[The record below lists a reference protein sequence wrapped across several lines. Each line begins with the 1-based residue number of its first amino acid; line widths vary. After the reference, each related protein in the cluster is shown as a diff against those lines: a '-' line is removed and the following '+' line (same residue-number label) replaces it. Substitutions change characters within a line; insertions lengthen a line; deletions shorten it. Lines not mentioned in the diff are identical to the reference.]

1 MREDLCVVVRGFSWF
16 CLSAYTGAGRG
27 FKVSVCTRNCDPRA
41 CFSIGG
47 KKEEEYDTSTT
58 TEINTL
64 RAIANTTHI
73 ILLSKPSHMTRSPT
87 VGVCVVKIESVW
99 QTERGEE
106 SGGTYRNREAA
117 ALSGAAQPRNLT
129 TFSAS
134 DWHLCVLPTL
144 TLKPLKKTV
153 RALPSLWRQVLKKGR
168 RNKEKIKKKK
178 KRWQ

>member
-1 MREDLCVVVRGFSWF
+1 MRHIPLFFYERGFVCVVVRGFSWF

-27 FKVSVCTRNCDPRA
+27 FKVSVFFNR
-41 CFSIGG
+41 G
-47 KKEEEYDTSTT
+47 KKEEYDTSTI

-73 ILLSKPSHMTRSPT
+73 ILLSKPSHMARSPT

-106 SGGTYRNREAA
+106 SGRTYRNREAA

-134 DWHLCVLPTL
+134 DWHLCVFPTL
-144 TLKPLKKTV
+144 TLKPLKKTA
-153 RALPSLWRQVLKKGR
+153 RALPSLWRQVLKK
-168 RNKEKIKKKK
+168 EEEIKKK
-178 KRWQ
+178 

>member
-1 MREDLCVVVRGFSWF
+1 MRHIPLFFYERGFVCVVVRGFSWF

-27 FKVSVCTRNCDPRA
+27 FKVSMCTRSCDPRA

-47 KKEEEYDTSTT
+47 EKEEYDTSTT

-73 ILLSKPSHMTRSPT
+73 ILLSKPSHMARSPT

-134 DWHLCVLPTL
+134 DWHLCVFPTL
-144 TLKPLKKTV
+144 TLKPLKKTA
-153 RALPSLWRQVLKKGR
+153 RALPWLWRQVLKK
-168 RNKEKIKKKK
+168 EEEIKKK
-178 KRWQ
+178 